1 MLGQGK
7 RLGNQNVM
15 GQGCRGSG
23 NGQVRVRVDLFSN
36 LSEGR
41 VDCGLGELFTGAKVT
56 TVLYK
61 GLSTASWVSP
71 GHE

>member
-1 MLGQGK
+1 M
-7 RLGNQNVM
+7 
-15 GQGCRGSG
+15 
-23 NGQVRVRVDLFSN
+23 RVRVDLFSN

-71 GHE
+71 GPRIIPVALERSSDERG